1 MALALATL
9 ALGAGR
15 SLSVVSWNILAPTF
29 APPSRYPWVAPATLA
44 WPKREAAI
52 VATLGRLDAD
62 VVCLQEVEVALW
74 DGLLRRLTSLG
85 YSGVLQET
93 QRQHPI
99 ANAVLFR
106 RAALRC
112 TQTESRSR
120 ALIAVLESL
129 DAADSAAPLHVASVH
144 LEAGAEKASQRF
156 CQLRSLL
163 RRLTLLQQRDE
174 KERSGPPAVLIAG
187 DFNFD
192 RRSALHQLLC
202 TGSLPPHER
211 GSSAYGESVPLV
223 RAGSAPYQSPLLP
236 LRDAYRDGSP
246 PWGPQLRA
254 SFRNGRV
261 LDFVWHS
268 AALHCL
274 RPMPVCAEAGSPQP
288 KAMPSETHP
297 SDHLPVGALF
307 SWPGAPG
314 CRAEAPSWQQLYVE
328 NVIQSRPASR
338 PVSRASPGRR

>member
-1 MALALATL
+1 MSPARDT
-9 ALGAGR
+9 R
-15 SLSVVSWNILAPTF
+15 SRRRPHSLSVVSWNILAPTV
-29 APPSRYPWVAPATLA
+29 APLSRYPWVARPATLASSLLA

-174 KERSGPPAVLIAG
+174 KAHPTRRAPPPPALRLATLPRSAG
-187 DFNFD
+187 AERTTGGAD
-192 RRSALHQLLC
+192 RRRLQL
-202 TGSLPPHER
+202 
-211 GSSAYGESVPLV
+211 
-223 RAGSAPYQSPLLP
+223 
-236 LRDAYRDGSP
+236 
-246 PWGPQLRA
+246 
-254 SFRNGRV
+254 
-261 LDFVWHS
+261 
-268 AALHCL
+268 
-274 RPMPVCAEAGSPQP
+274 
-288 KAMPSETHP
+288 
-297 SDHLPVGALF
+297 
-307 SWPGAPG
+307 
-314 CRAEAPSWQQLYVE
+314 
-328 NVIQSRPASR
+328 
-338 PVSRASPGRR
+338 

>member
-74 DGLLRRLTSLG
+74 DGLLRRFTSLG

-156 CQLRSLL
+156 FQLRSLL

-174 KERSGPPAVLIAG
+174 KAHATRRAPPPPALRLATLP
-187 DFNFD
+187 
-192 RRSALHQLLC
+192 RSAGAERT
-202 TGSLPPHER
+202 TG
-211 GSSAYGESVPLV
+211 GSSAYGESVPL
-223 RAGSAPYQSPLLP
+223 
-236 LRDAYRDGSP
+236 
-246 PWGPQLRA
+246 
-254 SFRNGRV
+254 
-261 LDFVWHS
+261 
-268 AALHCL
+268 
-274 RPMPVCAEAGSPQP
+274 AGSPQP

-297 SDHLPVGALF
+297 SDHLPVGA
-307 SWPGAPG
+307 WPATAAAGLP
-314 CRAEAPSWQQLYVE
+314 
-328 NVIQSRPASR
+328 
-338 PVSRASPGRR
+338 RRDGLTRRRMGE